1 MATAFCS
8 FGYQNF
14 RADINQIYTPKGI
27 SIEYGKELETQGT
40 TGSKPISYI
49 KHSNPIKISFTLHLS
64 RRLGVGVE
72 SKIDAWKTMAEN
84 NIPYAFMIGGEYIS
98 KNKFVCTNV
107 KTNIKEI
114 NKEGVI
120 VTADLDITIEEYAG
134 YSARVGILVQRLADY
149 DT

>member
-14 RADINQIYTPKGI
+14 RADINQIYTPNGI
-27 SIEYGKELETQGT
+27 SIEFGKELGTQET
-40 TGSKPISYI
+40 TGEKPVSYLKSI
-49 KHSNPIKISFTLHLS
+49 NLIKIPFRIHLS

-84 NIPYAFMIGGEYIS
+84 NIPYAFLIGGKPVT
-98 KNKFVCTNV
+98 KNRFVCTNV
-107 KTNIKEI
+107 KVDIKEI
-114 NKEGVI
+114 SKEGVI
-120 VTADLDITIEEYAG
+120 VTADLDITLEEYAG
-134 YSARVGILVQRLADY
+134 NSARVGLSTKELEEY

>member
-1 MATAFCS
+1 MGKAFCS

-27 SIEYGKELETQGT
+27 SLEFGKELETQGT
-40 TGSKPISYI
+40 TGKKPISYLKSISLI
-49 KHSNPIKISFTLHLS
+49 KVSFTIHLS

-84 NIPYAFMIGGEYIS
+84 NIPYAFLIGGKPVS
-98 KNKFVCTNV
+98 TNKFICTNA
-107 KTNIKEI
+107 KADIKEI
-114 NKEGVI
+114 DKNGVI
-120 VTADLDITIEEYAG
+120 VTADLNITVEEYAG
-134 YSARVGILVQRLADY
+134 QSARVGIKTESLDEY

>member
-14 RADINQIYTPKGI
+14 RADISQVYTPNGI
-27 SIEYGKELETQGT
+27 SLEFGKELETQGT
-40 TGSKPISYI
+40 TGKKPVLYL
-49 KHSNPIKISFTLHLS
+49 KGVKLIKIPFKIHLS

-84 NIPYAFMIGGEYIS
+84 NILYAFMIGGKPVS
-98 KNKFVCTNV
+98 TNRFVCTSV
-107 KTNIKEI
+107 KVNIKEI
-114 NKEGVI
+114 SKSGVI
-120 VTADLDITIEEYAG
+120 VTADLDITLEEYAG
-134 YSARVGILVQRLADY
+134 HSARLLIKSLDEY